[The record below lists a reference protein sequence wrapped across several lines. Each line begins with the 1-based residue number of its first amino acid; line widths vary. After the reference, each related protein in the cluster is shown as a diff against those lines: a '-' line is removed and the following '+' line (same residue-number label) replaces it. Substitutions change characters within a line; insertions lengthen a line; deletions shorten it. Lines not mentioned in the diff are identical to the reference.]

1 MQKAACSEA
10 GREHPFDDWCVAC
23 RDPGAREGRGVCV
36 AGGSG
41 MLSLEGS
48 QGQTFH
54 WEWSGVLGSPRWM
67 VSLKLDA
74 HLGISTAVLWTENIL
89 GS

>member
-1 MQKAACSEA
+1 M
-10 GREHPFDDWCVAC
+10 
-23 RDPGAREGRGVCV
+23 
-36 AGGSG
+36 
-41 MLSLEGS
+41 SLEGS

-54 WEWSGVLGSPRWM
+54 WEWSGVLGSPRRM

-74 HLGISTAVLWTENIL
+74 HLGISTAVLWTENIS